1 MSRINVG
8 NTCGLGATPV
18 SGTAG
23 DSVSVATEVGGM
35 EVAVAGVVG
44 EGAVVMI
51 TVRVGSGTPHPK
63 ANTIREGPP
72 LLMESIGWPSKNTP
86 VSKPLVKSRRRL
98 RYINYLRSSRCML

>member
-23 DSVSVATEVGGM
+23 DSDSVATEVGGM
-35 EVAVAGVVG
+35 EVAVACVVG
-44 EGAVVMI
+44 EGEVVMI

-63 ANTIREGPP
+63 ANTIRDRTTTIDGKHR
-72 LLMESIGWPSKNTP
+72 LAFK
-86 VSKPLVKSRRRL
+86 KYSRE
-98 RYINYLRSSRCML
+98 